1 MTTAVAPNFR
11 QDARVIGLVGVAHG
25 VSHFS
30 QLVLPA
36 LFPWLKDA
44 FNLSYAELGFAVTMF
59 FVVSGIGQALAGF
72 VVDRV
77 GARAVLFS
85 GLALLAL
92 GILLMSQSQN
102 YAMLIAGSMVAGI
115 GNSIFHPADYT
126 LLNRCV
132 SAERLG
138 HAFSV
143 HGITGN
149 LGWAASTVFV
159 TSMAGLFGW
168 HTAFLLAGCIPLIV
182 LAVLYAHRDLLRTD
196 EVKGAVV
203 ASHKET
209 QKASGSSLA
218 FMKIP
223 AVWMCFGF
231 FFITAMALGGIQSF
245 SSPSLRALY
254 GMSLGWAATGFTVY
268 MLASAAGMIAGG
280 FVAAKSKRHERN
292 IAVAFV
298 VAGLMAMVIATGAVP
313 AVVAIVLMGVVGF
326 GSGIAGPSRDLMIR
340 AAAPKG
346 ATGRVYGIVYSG
358 LDTGSSLAPLL
369 FGALMDH
376 GHPSWVFVA
385 IGAFQMLAIFTA
397 LGVGTNNARKAG
409 QAQAA

>member
-1 MTTAVAPNFR
+1 
-11 QDARVIGLVGVAHG
+11 
-25 VSHFS
+25 
-30 QLVLPA
+30 
-36 LFPWLKDA
+36 
-44 FNLSYAELGFAVTMF
+44 
-59 FVVSGIGQALAGF
+59 
-72 VVDRV
+72 
-77 GARAVLFS
+77 
-85 GLALLAL
+85 
-92 GILLMSQSQN
+92 
-102 YAMLIAGSMVAGI
+102 
-115 GNSIFHPADYT
+115 
-126 LLNRCV
+126 
-132 SAERLG
+132 
-138 HAFSV
+138 
-143 HGITGN
+143 
-149 LGWAASTVFV
+149 
-159 TSMAGLFGW
+159 
-168 HTAFLLAGCIPLIV
+168 
-182 LAVLYAHRDLLRTD
+182 
-196 EVKGAVV
+196 
-203 ASHKET
+203 
-209 QKASGSSLA
+209 
-218 FMKIP
+218 
-223 AVWMCFGF
+223 MCFGF

-254 GMSLGWAATGFTVY
+254 DMSLAWAATGFTVY

-280 FVAAKSKRHERN
+280 FVAAKSTRHERN

-298 VAGLMAMVIATGAVP
+298 VAGLTAMAIATGAVP

-376 GHPSWVFVA
+376 GHASWVFLA